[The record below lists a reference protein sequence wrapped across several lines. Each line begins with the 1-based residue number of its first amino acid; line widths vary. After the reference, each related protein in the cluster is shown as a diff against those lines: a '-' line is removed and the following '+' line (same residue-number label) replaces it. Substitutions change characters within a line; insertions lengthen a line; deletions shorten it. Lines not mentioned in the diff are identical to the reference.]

1 MDLIGIKGGQDTIV
15 ADSMTQ
21 QLERKAMMV
30 H

>member
-1 MDLIGIKGGQDTIV
+1 MNLIGIKGGQDTIV

-21 QLERKAMMV
+21 HLERKAMMV